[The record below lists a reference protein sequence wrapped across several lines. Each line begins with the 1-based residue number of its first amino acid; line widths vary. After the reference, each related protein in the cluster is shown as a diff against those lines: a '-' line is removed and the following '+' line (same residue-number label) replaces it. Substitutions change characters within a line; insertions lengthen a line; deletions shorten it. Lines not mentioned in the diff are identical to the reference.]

1 MENTNL
7 FLISILHLLFG
18 GTALVVT
25 INGIVK
31 RNKIGVFDCIKLMYA
46 IIYGF
51 LQGLIYYY
59 ESLGER
65 NLYYYDYSE
74 RGLFNLYVLFLFAV
88 LIYLELILWHKCLV
102 RNVERTIANEIHLDS
117 TSYLVKYGSA
127 EDIYHIGI
135 IMLVFG
141 FICIFLWT
149 RAYGTIQN
157 FILNADAIRSS
168 RSTVYNR
175 FAFLQHFAS
184 IVLVSFYAL
193 FASFLSYK
201 PVGLKKIAWLTVLA
215 LSAFCV
221 YIYLLCTDSRV
232 TIAYIGI
239 AICLLMIKNRKHNNI
254 KRTLVMAGILIC
266 VVLLLTMTADTVTH
280 FVRYGEW
287 KSGDF
292 DLAHSLIT
300 EFRFTVSSEMMSMN
314 QWWNGTL
321 HIKFFDDL
329 LNAII
334 SWVPESW
341 TPFVRPESVWTYNTM
356 NISGTIKF
364 GQSPSDIVGTS
375 IYEFGVIGVVL
386 YPFIFSVLL
395 STVENALN
403 KTNVTVYSDVL
414 YAAFAV
420 RLINLTSH
428 NQLSS
433 FALGCFSIFL
443 YYLIAKVYL
452 GLTLKRRTSQCSN
465 YTKGTE

>member
-18 GTALVVT
+18 GTVLIVT

-31 RNKIGVFDCIKLMYA
+31 CNKISVFDCIKLMYA
-46 IIYGF
+46 MIYGF

-65 NLYYYDYSE
+65 NLYYYDYS
-74 RGLFNLYVLFLFAV
+74 GQGIFNLYILLLFAV
-88 LIYLELILWHKCLV
+88 LIYLELILWHKCFV
-102 RNVERTIANEIHLDS
+102 RNNETIKPNELQLNK
-117 TSYLVKYGSA
+117 LVYIEKYGSA

-135 IMLVFG
+135 IMLAFG
-141 FICIFLWT
+141 FLCIFLWT

-168 RSTVYNR
+168 RSTVHNR

-201 PVGLKKIAWLTVLA
+201 PSGLRKIVWLIMLG
-215 LSAFCV
+215 LSAICV

-239 AICLLMIKNRKHNNI
+239 AICLLMIKNRKSNNI
-254 KRTLVMAGILIC
+254 KRTLGIAGILIC

-287 KSGDF
+287 KSGSF

-300 EFRFTVSSEMMSMN
+300 EFRFTVSSEMMAMN
-314 QWWNGTL
+314 QWWKGTL

-329 LNAII
+329 LNALI
-334 SWVPESW
+334 SWFPESW

-403 KTNVTVYSDVL
+403 KTNKTVYSDVL

-452 GLTLKRRTSQCSN
+452 GLTLRRRMRQCN
-465 YTKGTE
+465 FDMKGRE